1 MESLSFVIAKK
12 MENPPANEGGIRLGS
27 FRADA
32 ESGVLALMSPDP
44 AGLKD
49 SIAAFRSLT
58 GIPIQ
63 CRVRGKSIQIAAEGV
78 RAEASPAES
87 GEEAGESAP
96 GGAAGS
102 VSAGAN
108 GAFGML
114 LEFAKG
120 LSFRAEDVADV
131 FEFCAGDHSYPF
143 GTLRLLSIDMD
154 RSRTEIGA
162 ELVTGEASDG
172 KPDADVADPDGEP
185 DAGEGPGA
193 DAGAEP
199 PEDPERE
206 ELFARLLPF
215 LTKYDMGIIK

>member
-12 MENPPANEGGIRLGS
+12 MEKPPANEGGIRLGS

-63 CRVRGKSIQIAAEGV
+63 YRVRGKSIQIAAESV

-87 GEEAGESAP
+87 
-96 GGAAGS
+96 
-102 VSAGAN
+102 VSADGAD

-131 FEFCAGDHSYPF
+131 FEFCAGEHSYPF

-154 RSRTEIGA
+154 RSRTEISA
-162 ELVTGEASDG
+162 ELVTGGASGG
-172 KPDADVADPDGEP
+172 KP

-199 PEDPERE
+199 PEDPDRE
-206 ELFARLLPF
+206 ELYARLLPF
-215 LTKYDMGIIK
+215 LTKYDMGIIKQ

>member
-12 MENPPANEGGIRLGS
+12 MEKPPANEGGIRLGS

-63 CRVRGKSIQIAAEGV
+63 YRVRGKSIQIAAESV

-87 GEEAGESAP
+87 
-96 GGAAGS
+96 
-102 VSAGAN
+102 VSADGAD

-131 FEFCAGDHSYPF
+131 FEFCAGEHSYPF

-154 RSRTEIGA
+154 RSRTEISA
-162 ELVTGEASDG
+162 ELVTGGASG
-172 KPDADVADPDGEP
+172 GEP
-185 DAGEGPGA
+185 DADAADQGTGQGA
-193 DAGAEP
+193 DDGREP
-199 PEDPERE
+199 PEDP
-206 ELFARLLPF
+206 
-215 LTKYDMGIIK
+215 D

>member
-12 MENPPANEGGIRLGS
+12 MEKPPANEGGIRLGS

-58 GIPIQ
+58 GIPVQ
-63 CRVRGKSIQIAAEGV
+63 YRVRGKSIQIAAEGV

-87 GEEAGESAP
+87 GDAAGPGVPESA
-96 GGAAGS
+96 
-102 VSAGAN
+102 AGAD

-162 ELVTGEASDG
+162 ELVTGGASG
-172 KPDADVADPDGEP
+172 GEP
-185 DAGEGPGA
+185 DADAADPGEGQGA
-193 DAGAEP
+193 DDGGEP
-199 PEDPERE
+199 PEDPDRE
-206 ELFARLLPF
+206 ELFAQLLPF
-215 LTKYDMGIIK
+215 LTKYDMGIIKQ

>member
-12 MENPPANEGGIRLGS
+12 MEKPPANEGGIRLGS

-58 GIPIQ
+58 GIPVQ
-63 CRVRGKSIQIAAEGV
+63 YRVRGKSIQIAAESV

-87 GEEAGESAP
+87 GGAAVPGVPESA
-96 GGAAGS
+96 AAG
-102 VSAGAN
+102 AD

-162 ELVTGEASDG
+162 ELVTGGASG
-172 KPDADVADPDGEP
+172 GEP
-185 DAGEGPGA
+185 DADAADLGEGQGA
-193 DAGAEP
+193 DDGGEP
-199 PEDPERE
+199 PEDPDRE
-206 ELFARLLPF
+206 ELFAQLLPF
-215 LTKYDMGIIK
+215 LTKYDMGIIKQ

>member
-12 MENPPANEGGIRLGS
+12 MEKPPANEGGIRLGS

-58 GIPIQ
+58 GIPVQ
-63 CRVRGKSIQIAAEGV
+63 YRVRGKSIQIAAESV

-87 GEEAGESAP
+87 GAEAAASASESP
-96 GGAAGS
+96 AAD
-102 VSAGAN
+102 

-162 ELVTGEASDG
+162 ELVTGGASG
-172 KPDADVADPDGEP
+172 GEP
-185 DAGEGPGA
+185 DADAADLGEGQGA
-193 DAGAEP
+193 DDGGEP
-199 PEDPERE
+199 PEDPDRE
-206 ELFARLLPF
+206 ELFAQLLPF
-215 LTKYDMGIIK
+215 LTKYDMGIIKQ

>member
-12 MENPPANEGGIRLGS
+12 MEKPPANEGGIRLGS

-87 GEEAGESAP
+87 G
-96 GGAAGS
+96 GAAGPG
-102 VSAGAN
+102 VPESAA

-162 ELVTGEASDG
+162 ELVTGGASG
-172 KPDADVADPDGEP
+172 GEP
-185 DAGEGPGA
+185 DADAADQGTGQGA
-193 DAGAEP
+193 DDGREP
-199 PEDPERE
+199 PEDPDRE
-206 ELFARLLPF
+206 ELFAQLLPF
-215 LTKYDMGIIK
+215 LTKYDMGIIKQ

>member
-12 MENPPANEGGIRLGS
+12 MEKPPANEGGIRLGS
-27 FRADA
+27 FRADT

-58 GIPIQ
+58 GIPVQ
-63 CRVRGKSIQIAAEGV
+63 YRVRGKSIQIAAESV

-87 GEEAGESAP
+87 G
-96 GGAAGS
+96 GAAVPGVPGS
-102 VSAGAN
+102 AAAGTD

-162 ELVTGEASDG
+162 ELVTGGASG
-172 KPDADVADPDGEP
+172 GEP
-185 DAGEGPGA
+185 DA
-193 DAGAEP
+193 DAGA
-199 PEDPERE
+199 DRE
-206 ELFARLLPF
+206 ELFAQLLPF
-215 LTKYDMGIIK
+215 LTKYDMGIIKQ